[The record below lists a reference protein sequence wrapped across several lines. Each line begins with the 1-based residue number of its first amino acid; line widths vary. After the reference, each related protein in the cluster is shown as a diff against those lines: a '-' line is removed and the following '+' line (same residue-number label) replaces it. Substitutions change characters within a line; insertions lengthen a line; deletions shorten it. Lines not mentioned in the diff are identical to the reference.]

1 MLHEDGGVTD
11 WRIRRVRVAMAELVR
26 EQAHTPVVAMDWFTG
41 QRYPTTVS
49 DLLWLKKHAD
59 AVAIAASE
67 LAAEAKQALREAYEA
82 EGLLALV
89 EDLDAG
95 CF

>member
-1 MLHEDGGVTD
+1 MLQDGGGVTD

-26 EQAHTPVVAMDWFTG
+26 EQAHTPQVLMDWFTG
-41 QRYPTTVS
+41 QRYPSTAS
-49 DLLWLKKHAD
+49 DLLWLAKHLD
-59 AVAIAASE
+59 GIVIAAQE
-67 LAAEAKQALREAYEA
+67 AAAEARAALREAYLS
-82 EGLLALV
+82 EGLEALV